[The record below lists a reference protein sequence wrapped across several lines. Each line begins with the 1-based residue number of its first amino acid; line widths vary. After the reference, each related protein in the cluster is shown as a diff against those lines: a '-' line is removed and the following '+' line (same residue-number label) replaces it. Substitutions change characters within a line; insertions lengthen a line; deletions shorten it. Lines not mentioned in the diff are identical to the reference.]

1 MPDTAQSFAIHH
13 NLDKHRFET
22 TVEGHMGT
30 AEYRLDPGVLVL
42 THTVVHPSIE
52 GRGIA
57 AALVRTALDHARA
70 QGLKVEPLCDYTR
83 AYMERHPETQDLHV

>member
-1 MPDTAQSFAIHH
+1 MPDNAPPFTIRH
-13 NLDKHRFET
+13 NVDAHRFET

-30 AEYRLDPGVLVL
+30 AEYQLDPGVMVL

-57 AALVRTALDHARA
+57 AALVRAALDHARA
-70 QGLKVEPLCDYTR
+70 QGLKVQPLCSYTR
-83 AYMERHPETQDLHV
+83 DYMARHPETQDLHL

>member
-1 MPDTAQSFAIHH
+1 MPDNAPPFTVRH
-13 NLDKHRFET
+13 NADEHRFEA

-30 AEYRLDPGVLVL
+30 AEYQLDPGVLVL

-57 AALVRTALDHARA
+57 AALVRTALDYART
-70 QGLKVEPLCDYTR
+70 QGLKVQPLCSYTR
-83 AYMERHPETQDLHV
+83 AYMERHPETQDLHI